1 MVYSLEE
8 HKYEKHWR
16 MKVRQHLIRGR
27 SQWEDAYLRGLVS
40 FTLDNGEGI
49 ELKTIHMKILSLM
62 AVNMRR
68 YMVPVIDKVPVAMG
82 EE

>member
-1 MVYSLEE
+1 
-8 HKYEKHWR
+8 
-16 MKVRQHLIRGR
+16 
-27 SQWEDAYLRGLVS
+27 
-40 FTLDNGEGI
+40 LDNGEGI